1 MRVEELAQP
10 LRGARRQMDN
20 MAFAEWLAVDAH
32 LRRTSQSSDTDKQ
45 LKPSEP
51 SVSEPPA
58 SPKRSRHPRDVDPR
72 PRPIA

>member
-1 MRVEELAQP
+1 
-10 LRGARRQMDN
+10 

-45 LKPSEP
+45 LKASEP

-58 SPKRSRHPRDVDPR
+58 TPKRSRHPRDVDPR